1 MFHHSCILYIIINPM
16 KKNLFTIIIALVC
29 SIFACE
35 AQNLMLDTEVPDT
48 SIAVIGYFCKNDSMT
63 FRKTYSKIKVE
74 KGDTTIND
82 MYTEDFLIVVT
93 DSTSKGY
100 RMKFIPV
107 AFDYSEESDS
117 IHRIM
122 QAKLSELSKDI
133 VCEFTTDEMG
143 RVQNIENWRE
153 IRDKMKVGIKGMC
166 DTLYSTIPFL
176 NDIMPR
182 KQVENTLL
190 LMFSTEQGVRE
201 AYNELD
207 ELFGLHGNL
216 FDIGDSEFDTQD
228 NGYPMHVTASIGY
241 TPVEDENND
250 FDDDYSIISKSVT
263 TVPIEDILDLGLG
276 NMGLMMT
283 DALSDSLANHR
294 KDMIDSITAA
304 MPNGAKNINIINNEY
319 YGYFF
324 NGWPKECFNQKVAG
338 YGLGERIETTHI
350 EWIMRNWDFVKPIDE
365 DKSSH
370 NI

>member
-1 MFHHSCILYIIINPM
+1 M

-250 FDDDYSIISKSVT
+250 FDDDYFIISKSVT
-263 TVPIEDILDLGLG
+263 TVPIEDMLDLGLG

>member
-1 MFHHSCILYIIINPM
+1 
-16 KKNLFTIIIALVC
+16 
-29 SIFACE
+29 
-35 AQNLMLDTEVPDT
+35 
-48 SIAVIGYFCKNDSMT
+48 
-63 FRKTYSKIKVE
+63 
-74 KGDTTIND
+74 
-82 MYTEDFLIVVT
+82 
-93 DSTSKGY
+93 
-100 RMKFIPV
+100 
-107 AFDYSEESDS
+107 
-117 IHRIM
+117 
-122 QAKLSELSKDI
+122 
-133 VCEFTTDEMG
+133 
-143 RVQNIENWRE
+143 
-153 IRDKMKVGIKGMC
+153 MKVGIKGMC

-216 FDIGDSEFDTQD
+216 FDIGDSEFDTQS

-263 TVPIEDILDLGLG
+263 TVPIEDMLDLGLG

-324 NGWPKECFNQKVAG
+324 NGWPKECFNHKVAG
-338 YGLGERIETTHI
+338 YGLGESIETTHI

>member
-1 MFHHSCILYIIINPM
+1 M

-263 TVPIEDILDLGLG
+263 TVPIEDMLDLGLG

-294 KDMIDSITAA
+294 KDMLDSITAA
-304 MPNGAKNINIINNEY
+304 MPNGAKNFNIINNEY
-319 YGYFF
+319 YEYFF
-324 NGWPKECFNQKVAG
+324 NGWPKECFNQKISG
-338 YGLGERIETTHI
+338 YGFGERIETSHI
-350 EWIMRNWDFVKPIDE
+350 VWIMRHWNLVIPEDE
-365 DKSSH
+365 DQPSH
-370 NI
+370 EI